1 MILAAGDVVEGQPV
15 KLRMIFYNIDQDEL
29 DWRWE
34 RSDDGGQT
42 WQLKW
47 HIHYRRRTP

>member
-1 MILAAGDVVEGQPV
+1 
-15 KLRMIFYNIDQDEL
+15 MIFYDIEHDQL

-42 WQLKW
+42 WQVKW
-47 HIHYRRRTP
+47 QIHYRRKG